1 MLSSEFPPGFLW
13 GAATAAYQVEGAV
26 KEDGRG
32 ESVWDRFCATPG
44 AIHGGD
50 TGEVACDH
58 YHRWKDDVENM
69 RDLGLSSYRFSTAWP
84 RLFPGGRGRLN
95 RKGLDFYESLV
106 DALLAARIRPALTLY
121 HWDLPQAL
129 QEAGG
134 WTNRDTASWFAEY
147 AACLFTHLG
156 DRVKTWMTI
165 NEPQVAAFLGHSEG
179 IHAPGLKD
187 FATAVQ
193 ASHVLLHAHALA
205 VGAFRELSSAEAG
218 RIGIALDLHTTYPW
232 TDGMSDV
239 EAARRADGLAN
250 RWFLDPVLRGSYP
263 SDVLAAFTKNGI
275 GPRVLPDDLPLLA
288 ANPVDFLGINYYSPQ
303 RIYASDAGGVLGYKQ
318 ATVAHEPL
326 TDMGWEV
333 HPEGLFDLLMRLKND
348 WPGMPLVITENGAA
362 FPDRRFEKGQ
372 VQDDDRI
379 EYLASH
385 LREARRAIQHGVKL
399 EGYFLWSL
407 MDNFEWSWGFS
418 KRFGITHVDY
428 HTQART
434 WKKSAGWYQRVIA
447 TNGGSL

>member
-1 MLSSEFPPGFLW
+1 MSTSEFPPGFLW

-69 RDLGLSSYRFSTAWP
+69 RDLGLTSYRFSSAWP
-84 RLFPGGRGRLN
+84 RLFPRGRGRLN

-106 DALLAARIRPALTLY
+106 DALLAARIRPALTIY

-129 QEAGG
+129 QDAGG

-147 AACLFTHLG
+147 AACLFDHLG
-156 DRVKTWMTI
+156 DRVKTWVTI
-165 NEPQVAAFLGHSEG
+165 NEPQCAAFLGHSEG

-187 FATAVQ
+187 FGTAVQ
-193 ASHVLLHAHALA
+193 ACHVLLRAHALA
-205 VGAFRELSSAEAG
+205 VSAFRELLAPDS

-232 TDGMSDV
+232 TDGMSDI
-239 EAARRADGLAN
+239 EAAQRADGLAN
-250 RWFLDPVLRGSYP
+250 RWFLDPVLKGSYP
-263 SDVLAAFTKNGI
+263 LDVMGVLAKNGI
-275 GPRVLPDDLPLLA
+275 APRVLPDDLPLLA
-288 ANPVDFLGINYYSPQ
+288 ANPVDFLGVNYYSPQ
-303 RIYASDAGGVLGYKQ
+303 RIYADDAGGVLGYKQ
-318 ATVAHEPL
+318 ARVEHRPM

-333 HPEGLFDLLMRLKND
+333 HPEGLFDLLIRLKND
-348 WPGMPLVITENGAA
+348 WPGMALLITENGAA
-362 FPDRRFEKGQ
+362 FPDRHVEKGQ

-385 LREARRAIQHGVKL
+385 LREARHAIQHGVKL

-407 MDNFEWSWGFS
+407 LDNFEWSYGFS